1 MNYKLFS
8 LFLLITITSC
18 QTDIFD
24 DANIEIINK
33 AVSIKGRLPL
43 IAHRGCWLGTEMPPN
58 SLAAFINSLG
68 KNIYGTEFDV
78 YESSDKVLVINH
90 EATYIDKTIQT
101 TSYSELNTTKL
112 SNGEEMPRLE
122 DFIKAYIES
131 DRKVKMIVDLKACNV
146 YDVIELFEQ
155 YDVIQNAIFI
165 SFSQAQ
171 CDQLVGKGYGKITQ
185 YLGGDITPQEASDA
199 GYGGINYSYDV
210 FDRHPEWIRE
220 AQALGLDIG
229 VWTLNDF
236 KSMLRYIEKGAIVTT
251 DLTTEFINEYQ
262 SHN

>member
-1 MNYKLFS
+1 
-8 LFLLITITSC
+8 
-18 QTDIFD
+18 
-24 DANIEIINK
+24 
-33 AVSIKGRLPL
+33 
-43 IAHRGCWLGTEMPPN
+43 MPPN
-58 SLAAFINSLG
+58 SLAAFKNSLD

-78 YESSDKVLVINH
+78 YETSDKVLVINH
-90 EATYIDKTIQT
+90 EAKYNGSTIADNTYDKLNVT
-101 TSYSELNTTKL
+101 TL
-112 SNGEEMPRLE
+112 SNGEGIPRLE
-122 DFIKAYIES
+122 DFINAYIES
-131 DRKVKMIVDLKACNV
+131 NRKVKMIIDLKACNV
-146 YDVIELFEQ
+146 YDVIELLEQ
-155 YDVIQNAIFI
+155 YEVIHNAIFI

-229 VWTLNDF
+229 VWTINDF